1 LKKKG
6 ASNTKLNGTPEI
18 YKALFKSFPIPTY
31 IWKYYDKDFELL
43 DYNQAANLFAD
54 EKMEGILGRKL
65 TDLYKKRQDIIDD
78 IFNCFKN
85 KLDLSKEIRYF
96 YKTTGTFRN
105 LYVIYKYI
113 PPDIILVFTEDIT
126 EKEEVKNN
134 LRKAEKEKSIILDSI
149 SELIVFQDKEH
160 NIFWANKAA
169 ADSIN
174 LTPEH
179 LIGKKCYALWH
190 NSNVSCKDCPVR
202 ASIELGSPVSG
213 EVTSPDGRVWLI
225 KGFPVRDDEGNV
237 IGAVEITNEI
247 TKIKQTAKLLKESE
261 KRYQYL
267 FESSPYS
274 IGIFD
279 LDGNLLDCNKATNLF
294 LSKHTLEG
302 DIIGKNFREF
312 WSYHEKDKPNILLFE
327 KILEKTIKDEKPLTF
342 EFPIHRS
349 IGDKLWVSA
358 IASLSKI
365 GKEPVVQFII
375 QDITKRKNTEQK
387 LKQSEIKYREAYDH
401 INFYKDIFT
410 HDINNIFQNI
420 QSSVELFTLNV
431 QGDINLDKDDEL
443 LEIIRDQVKRGTN
456 LVSNIRKLSEI
467 EDHKLVLNKIEL
479 IEVLQ
484 EIKNNLIKI
493 YKKRKI
499 IIQIQCDYKKLFIK
513 TNELLRVVFENILI
527 NAIIH
532 NQNPLIEI
540 IIKIS
545 KVFKDEI
552 YYLKLE
558 FFDNGIGIL
567 PKMKEKVFQRGYNE
581 KKDKMGLGL
590 GLTLVKKIIENYNG
604 QIWVEDRVEGDY
616 TKGSNFI
623 LLIPEVN

>member
-1 LKKKG
+1 LKKGG

-18 YKALFKSFPIPTY
+18 YKVLFKSFPIPIY
-31 IWKYYDKDFELL
+31 IWKYIDKDFELL

-54 EKMEGILGRKL
+54 EKMEGFLGRNL
-65 TDLYKKRQDIIDD
+65 TDLYKNRQNIIDD
-78 IFNCFKN
+78 VFNCFKN
-85 KLDLSKEIRYF
+85 KLDLSKEMRYF
-96 YKTTGTFRN
+96 YKTMGIFRN

-113 PPDIILVFTEDIT
+113 HPDIILVFTEDIT
-126 EKEEVKNN
+126 KQEEVKEI
-134 LRKAEKEKSIILDSI
+134 LRKAEKEKSIILESI
-149 SELIVFQDKEH
+149 SEHIVFQDKEH

-174 LTPEH
+174 QTSMY
-179 LIGKKCYALWH
+179 LIGKKCYALWQ
-190 NSNVSCKDCPVR
+190 NSNVPCKGCPVKK
-202 ASIELGSPVSG
+202 ALELGSQVSG
-213 EVTSPDGRVWLI
+213 EITSPDGRVWLI
-225 KGFPVRDDEGNV
+225 KGFPVRNDEGNV

-261 KRYQYL
+261 KRYHYL

-279 LDGNLLDCNKATNLF
+279 LDGNLLDCNKATNMF
-294 LSKHTLEG
+294 LSKHKLED
-302 DIIGKNFREF
+302 DIIGKNYREF
-312 WSYHEKDKPNILLFE
+312 WSYHEKDKPVIPLFE
-327 KILEKTIKDEKPLTF
+327 KIFEKIIKDEKNLIF

-365 GKEPVVQFII
+365 GKETVIQLII

-387 LKQSEIKYREAYDH
+387 LKQSEIKYREAYNS

-431 QGDINLDKDDEL
+431 QGDINLDKDDEW
-443 LEIIRDQVKRGTN
+443 LEIIRNQVKRGTD
-456 LVSNIRKLSEI
+456 LVSNIRRLSEI
-467 EDHKLVLNKIEL
+467 EDHKPLLKKIEI
-479 IEVLQ
+479 IEVLN
-484 EIKNNLIKI
+484 ELKNNLLKI

-499 IIQIQCDYKKLFIK
+499 IIQIQCDYKKLFVK
-513 TNELLRVVFENILI
+513 TNELLRVVFENIMI
-527 NAIIH
+527 NSILH

-545 KVFKDEI
+545 KVFKDGI

-558 FFDNGIGIL
+558 FVDNGIGIL
-567 PKMKEKVFQRGYNE
+567 PEMKEKIFQRGYDE
-581 KKDKMGLGL
+581 KKDKTGLGL
-590 GLTLVKKIIENYNG
+590 GLTLVKKIIETYNG
-604 QIWVEDRVEGDY
+604 QIWVEDRVEGEY

>member
-1 LKKKG
+1 M
-6 ASNTKLNGTPEI
+6 E
-18 YKALFKSFPIPTY
+18 SF
-31 IWKYYDKDFELL
+31 
-43 DYNQAANLFAD
+43 
-54 EKMEGILGRKL
+54 LGRKL
-65 TDLYKKRQDIIDD
+65 TELYKKRQDIIDD
-78 IFNCFKN
+78 VFNCFKN
-85 KLDLSKEIRYF
+85 KLDLSKETRYF

-105 LYVIYKYI
+105 LYVIFKYI
-113 PPDIILVFTEDIT
+113 PPDIVLVFTEDIT

-134 LRKAEKEKSIILDSI
+134 LRKAEKEKSIILESI

-160 NIFWANKAA
+160 SIIWVNKAA
-169 ADSIN
+169 ADSVN

-179 LIGKKCYALWH
+179 LIGKKCHAVWQ
-190 NSNVSCKDCPVR
+190 NSNVTCKDCPVK
-202 ASIELGSPVSG
+202 AALELGSQVS
-213 EVTSPDGRVWLI
+213 EEITSPDGRVWLI
-225 KGFPVRDDEGNV
+225 KGFPVRNDEGNI
-237 IGAVEITNEI
+237 IGAVEITREI
-247 TKIKQTAKLLKESE
+247 TRIKQTAKLLKESE
-261 KRYQYL
+261 KRYRYL
-267 FESSPYS
+267 FESSPFS

-279 LDGNLLDCNKATNLF
+279 LDGNLLNCNIATNMF
-294 LSKHTLEG
+294 LSKHTLED

-312 WSYHEKDKPNILLFE
+312 WSYHEKDKPLIPLFE
-327 KILEKTIKDEKPLTF
+327 KIFEKIIKDEKSLTF

-358 IASLSKI
+358 TTFLSKI
-365 GKEPVVQFII
+365 GKETVIQFII
-375 QDITKRKNTEQK
+375 QDITKKKKTEQK
-387 LKQSEIKYREAYDH
+387 LKQSEIKYREAYNH
-401 INFYKDIFT
+401 VNFYKDIFT

-431 QGDINLDKDDEL
+431 QREINLDSDDEL
-443 LEIIRDQVKRGTN
+443 LEIIRDQLKRGTN
-456 LVSNIRKLSEI
+456 LVSNIRRLSEI
-467 EDHKLVLNKIEL
+467 EDNDLELNKIDV

-499 IIQIQCDYKKLFIK
+499 IIQIQCDYNKLFVK
-513 TNELLRVVFENILI
+513 TNELVRVVFENLLI

-567 PKMKEKVFQRGYNE
+567 PEMKEKIFQRGYSE

>member
-1 LKKKG
+1 MKKKG
-6 ASNTKLNGTPEI
+6 ARDTKLNGTPEI
-18 YKALFKSFPIPTY
+18 YKEFFKSTPIPSY
-31 IWKYYDKDFELL
+31 IWKYKDRDFELL
-43 DYNQAANLFAD
+43 DYNQAANLFAE
-54 EKMEGILGRKL
+54 EKMEGFLGRKL
-65 TDLYKKRQDIIDD
+65 TELYKKRQDIIDD
-78 IFNCFKN
+78 VFNCFKN
-85 KLDLSKEIRYF
+85 KLDLSKEMSYF

-113 PPDIILVFTEDIT
+113 PPDIILVFIEDIT

-134 LRKAEKEKSIILDSI
+134 LRKAENEKSIILDSI

-160 NIFWANKAA
+160 NIIWVNKAA
-169 ADSIN
+169 ADSVN
-174 LTPEH
+174 LTHER
-179 LIGKKCYALWH
+179 LIGKKCHAIWQ
-190 NSNVSCKDCPVR
+190 NSNVPCKNCSVS
-202 ASIELGSPVSG
+202 ASIELGSQVS
-213 EVTSPDGRVWLI
+213 EENISPDGRVWLV
-225 KGFPVRDDEGNV
+225 KGFPVRNDEGNI
-237 IGAVEITNEI
+237 IGAVEVTRDI
-247 TKIKQTAKLLKESE
+247 TKIKQTVKLLEESE
-261 KRYQYL
+261 TRYRFL
-267 FESSPYS
+267 FESSPFS

-294 LSKHTLEG
+294 LSKHTLED

-312 WSYHEKDKPNILLFE
+312 WSYHEKDKPLIQLFE
-327 KILEKTIKDEKPLTF
+327 SILEKIKKDKKNLSF

-349 IGDKLWVSA
+349 IGDKIWVSA
-358 IASLSKI
+358 IASLSEI
-365 GKEPVVQFII
+365 GKETVIQFLM

-387 LKQSEIKYREAYDH
+387 LKQSEIKYREAYNH
-401 INFYKDIFT
+401 VNFYKDIFT

-431 QGDINLDKDDEL
+431 QGDINLDNDDEL

-513 TNELLRVVFENILI
+513 TNELLPVVFENILI

-567 PKMKEKVFQRGYNE
+567 PEMKEKVFQRGYNE

-616 TKGSNFI
+616 TKGSIFI

>member
-1 LKKKG
+1 MKKKG

-18 YKALFKSFPIPTY
+18 YKALFKSFPTPIY
-31 IWKYYDKDFELL
+31 IWKYNNKDFELL

-54 EKMEGILGRKL
+54 EKMDGFIGQKL

-78 IFNCFKN
+78 VFNCFKN
-85 KLDLSKEIRYF
+85 KLDFSKEMRYF
-96 YKTTGTFRN
+96 YKTTGIFRN
-105 LYVIYKYI
+105 LCVIYKYI

-126 EKEEVKNN
+126 KQKEVKDN
-134 LRKAEKEKSIILDSI
+134 LRKAEKEKSIVLESI
-149 SELIVFQDKEH
+149 SEHIVFQDKEH
-160 NIFWANKAA
+160 NICWANKAA

-179 LIGKKCYALWH
+179 LIGKKCYAIWH
-190 NSNVSCKDCPVR
+190 NSNMPCKECPVR
-202 ASIELGSPVSG
+202 ASIELGSQVSG
-213 EVTSPDGRVWLI
+213 ETKSPDGRVWL
-225 KGFPVRDDEGNV
+225 KKSFPVRNDEGNV
-237 IGAVEITNEI
+237 IGAVEISNEI
-247 TKIKQTAKLLKESE
+247 TRIKQTTKLLKESE
-261 KRYQYL
+261 ERYRYL

-279 LDGNLLDCNKATNLF
+279 LDGNMLDCNKATNMF
-294 LSKHTLEG
+294 LSKHTLED
-302 DIIGKNFREF
+302 DIIGKNYREF
-312 WSYHEKDKPNILLFE
+312 WSYHEKDKPLIPIFEKMFE
-327 KILEKTIKDEKPLTF
+327 KIIKDEKTLTF

-349 IGDKLWVSA
+349 IGDKLWVST

-365 GKEPVVQFII
+365 GKETVIQFII
-375 QDITKRKNTEQK
+375 QDITKRKNTELK
-387 LKQSEIKYREAYDH
+387 LKQSEIKFREAYNH
-401 INFYKDIFT
+401 LNFYKDIFT

-443 LEIIRDQVKRGTN
+443 LEIIRDQVKRGTD
-456 LVSNIRKLSEI
+456 LVSNIRRLSEI
-467 EDHKLVLNKIEL
+467 EDSKLVLNKFEI
-479 IEVLQ
+479 IEVIQ
-484 EIKNNLIKI
+484 ELKNNLIKI

-499 IIQIQCDYKKLFIK
+499 TIQIQCEYRKLFIK
-513 TNELLRVVFENILI
+513 TNELLRVVFENLLI

-532 NQNPLIEI
+532 NQNPIIEI
-540 IIKIS
+540 TIKIS
-545 KVFKDEI
+545 KVFEDEI
-552 YYLKLE
+552 YYLKME
-558 FFDNGIGIL
+558 FIDNGIGIL
-567 PKMKEKVFQRGYNE
+567 PEMKEKVFQRGYSE

>member
-1 LKKKG
+1 LNKKG
-6 ASNTKLNGTPEI
+6 ARNTILNGTPEI
-18 YKALFKSFPIPTY
+18 YKEFFKSIPIPTY
-31 IWKYYDKDFELL
+31 IWKYKDRDFELL
-43 DYNQAANLFAD
+43 DYNQAANLFAED
-54 EKMEGILGRKL
+54 KMEGFLGRKL
-65 TDLYKKRQDIIDD
+65 TELYKKRQDIIDD
-78 IFNCFKN
+78 VFNCFKN
-85 KLDLSKEIRYF
+85 KLDFSKEMRYF
-96 YKTTGTFRN
+96 YTTTRTFRN

-134 LRKAEKEKSIILDSI
+134 LKKAEKEKAIILDSI
-149 SELIVFQDKEH
+149 SELIVFQDEEH
-160 NIFWANKAA
+160 NIIWVNKAA
-169 ADSIN
+169 ADSLN

-179 LIGKKCYALWH
+179 LIGKKCHALWQ
-190 NSNVSCKDCPVR
+190 NSNVPCKDCPVR
-202 ASIELGSPVSG
+202 ASLKLGKQVS
-213 EVTSPDGRVWLI
+213 EEMSSPDGRVWLV
-225 KGFPVRDDEGNV
+225 KGFPVRNDEGNV
-237 IGAVEITNEI
+237 IGAVEITREI
-247 TKIKQTAKLLKESE
+247 TKIKQTAKLLEESE
-261 KRYQYL
+261 KRYRYL
-267 FESSPYS
+267 FESSPFS

-279 LDGNLLDCNKATNLF
+279 LDGKLLDCNKATNMF
-294 LSKHTLEG
+294 LSKHTLED

-312 WSYHEKDKPNILLFE
+312 WSYHEKDKPNISLFK
-327 KILEKTIKDEKPLTF
+327 KILEKISKDEKNLTF

-358 IASLSKI
+358 TTSLCKI
-365 GKEPVVQFII
+365 GKETVIQFII

-387 LKQSEIKYREAYDH
+387 LKQSEIKYREAYNH
-401 INFYKDIFT
+401 VNFYKDIFT

-431 QGDINLDKDDEL
+431 QGDINLDNDDEL

-499 IIQIQCDYKKLFIK
+499 NIQIQCDYKKLFIK
-513 TNELLRVVFENILI
+513 TNELLRVVFENLLI

-540 IIKIS
+540 TIKIS

-558 FFDNGIGIL
+558 FSDNGIGIL
-567 PKMKEKVFQRGYNE
+567 PEMKEKVFQRGYNE
-581 KKDKMGLGL
+581 KKDKIGLGL

-616 TKGSNFI
+616 SKGSNFI

>member
-1 LKKKG
+1 MKING
-6 ASNTKLNGTPEI
+6 ARNTKLNGTPEI
-18 YKALFKSFPIPTY
+18 YRTFFKSIPIPTY
-31 IWKYYDKDFELL
+31 IWKYHDKDFELL

-54 EKMEGILGRKL
+54 EKMEGFLGRKL
-65 TDLYKKRQDIIDD
+65 TELYKKRQDIIEDV
-78 IFNCFKN
+78 FNCFEN
-85 KLDLSKEIRYF
+85 KLDLSKEMRYF
-96 YKTTGTFRN
+96 YKTSGMFRN

-113 PPDIILVFTEDIT
+113 PPDIILVSTEDIT
-126 EKEEVKNN
+126 KQEEVKNN
-134 LRKAEKEKSIILDSI
+134 LR
-149 SELIVFQDKEH
+149 
-160 NIFWANKAA
+160 
-169 ADSIN
+169 
-174 LTPEH
+174 
-179 LIGKKCYALWH
+179 
-190 NSNVSCKDCPVR
+190 
-202 ASIELGSPVSG
+202 
-213 EVTSPDGRVWLI
+213 
-225 KGFPVRDDEGNV
+225 
-237 IGAVEITNEI
+237 
-247 TKIKQTAKLLKESE
+247 TAKLLKESE
-261 KRYQYL
+261 KRYRYL

-279 LDGNLLDCNKATNLF
+279 LDGNLLDCNKATNMF
-294 LSKHTLEG
+294 LSKHTLED
-302 DIIGKNFREF
+302 DIIGKNFNEF

-327 KILEKTIKDEKPLTF
+327 KILETIAKDEKSLTF

-358 IASLSKI
+358 TASLSKI
-365 GKEPVVQFII
+365 GKETVIQFII
-375 QDITKRKNTEQK
+375 QDITKRKNTELK
-387 LKQSEIKYREAYDH
+387 LKQSEIKYREAYNH
-401 INFYKDIFT
+401 VNFYKDIFT

-420 QSSVELFTLNV
+420 QSSVELITLSV
-431 QGDINLDKDDEL
+431 QGDLNLENDDEL

-467 EDHKLVLNKIEL
+467 EDHKFVLNKIEL

-493 YKKRKI
+493 YKKKKI

-545 KVFKDEI
+545 KVFRDEI

-567 PKMKEKVFQRGYNE
+567 PEMKEKVFQRGYNE